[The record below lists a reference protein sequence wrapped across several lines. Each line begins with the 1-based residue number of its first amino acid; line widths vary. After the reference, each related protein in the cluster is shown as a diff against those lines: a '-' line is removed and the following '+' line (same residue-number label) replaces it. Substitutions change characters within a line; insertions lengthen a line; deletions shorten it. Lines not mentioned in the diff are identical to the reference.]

1 MELFREDGCMTD
13 AGFRAMMDGQL
24 DELGR
29 LEAAEHLSYCDQ
41 CMDRYTALLTADAL
55 ETPPR
60 SVQGAAADHPVW
72 CRAGD
77 RAGDRPEPALGT
89 RPE

>member
-60 SVQGAAADHPVW
+60 T
-72 CRAGD
+72 CRV
-77 RAGDRPEPALGT
+77 R
-89 RPE
+89 

>member
-1 MELFREDGCMTD
+1 
-13 AGFRAMMDGQL
+13 MMDGQL

-55 ETPPR
+55 ENR
-60 SVQGAAADHPVW
+60 QSMQGAVMGTPS
-72 CRAGD
+72 G
-77 RAGDRPEPALGT
+77 PA
-89 RPE
+89 

>member
-41 CMDRYTALLTADAL
+41 CMDCLLYTS
-55 ETPPR
+55 PSPR
-60 SVQGAAADHPVW
+60 D
-72 CRAGD
+72 
-77 RAGDRPEPALGT
+77 
-89 RPE
+89 

>member
-41 CMDRYTALLTADAL
+41 CMDRYTAHAFVAVR
-55 ETPPR
+55 EVFGRFQPPQL
-60 SVQGAAADHPVW
+60 VQLPIPQG
-72 CRAGD
+72 
-77 RAGDRPEPALGT
+77 L
-89 RPE
+89 

>member
-29 LEAAEHLSYCDQ
+29 LEAAEHLSPIVTSAWTD
-41 CMDRYTALLTADAL
+41 
-55 ETPPR
+55 
-60 SVQGAAADHPVW
+60 
-72 CRAGD
+72 
-77 RAGDRPEPALGT
+77 T
-89 RPE
+89 RPF

>member
-41 CMDRYTALLTADAL
+41 CMDRYTARFRTADAL
-55 ETPPR
+55 EHR
-60 SVQGAAADHPVW
+60 QGA
-72 CRAGD
+72 CRA
-77 RAGDRPEPALGT
+77 R
-89 RPE
+89 

>member
-13 AGFRAMMDGQL
+13 AGFRAMMDGRL

-41 CMDRYTALLTADAL
+41 CMDRYTVPFDRRCTRKNRQRA
-55 ETPPR
+55 
-60 SVQGAAADHPVW
+60 
-72 CRAGD
+72 CRA
-77 RAGDRPEPALGT
+77 R
-89 RPE
+89 

>member
-29 LEAAEHLSYCDQ
+29 LEAAEHLSYCDPVS
-41 CMDRYTALLTADAL
+41 YTHLTL
-55 ETPPR
+55 PT
-60 SVQGAAADHPVW
+60 
-72 CRAGD
+72 
-77 RAGDRPEPALGT
+77 T
-89 RPE
+89 

>member
-29 LEAAEHLSYCDQ
+29 LEAAEHLSYVTSAW
-41 CMDRYTALLTADAL
+41 TA
-55 ETPPR
+55 
-60 SVQGAAADHPVW
+60 
-72 CRAGD
+72 
-77 RAGDRPEPALGT
+77 T
-89 RPE
+89 RPF

>member
-29 LEAAEHLSYCDQ
+29 LEAA
-41 CMDRYTALLTADAL
+41 
-55 ETPPR
+55 
-60 SVQGAAADHPVW
+60 
-72 CRAGD
+72 
-77 RAGDRPEPALGT
+77 
-89 RPE
+89 

>member
-41 CMDRYTALLTADAL
+41 CKIGRA
-55 ETPPR
+55 
-60 SVQGAAADHPVW
+60 S
-72 CRAGD
+72 CRE
-77 RAGDRPEPALGT
+77 RV
-89 RPE
+89 